1 MLKQLLYLAAVPVL
15 LCQGCGNNSNSDSCR
30 TSFTVSIEPQ
40 KYLLEQL
47 AGDSVDVVVLLDN
60 GANPETFEPSA
71 SKRMAA
77 ERSKAFF
84 ATGTLPFERTITGS
98 IGDGVEIVNT
108 SEGIEFAYGTHSH
121 HHADGGSDHPHEG
134 HDATDADPHVWTSVA
149 NARIMARN
157 MADGL
162 KKIDPDNSAAYE
174 SRLSVLNRR
183 LDSID
188 SVIRDRVGRSRKSF
202 AIWHPSLTYFARDY
216 GLNQIAVGSE
226 SKEISARKLAEIIA
240 EAKNDSV
247 GVFFFQKEYDSRQAE
262 TINEILGS
270 RIVTIN
276 PLSYEWEGQL
286 DTISLELSK

>member
-121 HHADGGSDHPHEG
+121 HHAGEADH
-134 HDATDADPHVWTSVA
+134 HDEHGANDADPHVWTSVA

-162 KKIDPDNSAAYE
+162 KKIDPENSAAYE
-174 SRLSVLNRR
+174 SRLSALNQR

-188 SVIRDRVGRSRKSF
+188 TVIRDRVSHANKNF

-226 SKEISARKLAEIIA
+226 SKEISAKRLAEIVGQ
-240 EAKNDSV
+240 AKGDSV

-276 PLSYEWEGQL
+276 PLSYDWEGQL